1 MKPVRRILTGHNEK
15 GESIILEEGDAPN
28 RNEIKGIPGFVWTE
42 LWAMAKVPGNNDG
55 NEDAVANR
63 PVILHPEDGGLIF
76 RVVDLPPDEVR
87 FPPDKDRADTASQFG
102 GGDAY
107 AAGAKSRHP
116 GFHKTRTVDLA
127 IVLEGEIHAMMDVGE
142 TRMTA
147 GDILIQRGTNHAW
160 SNRSG
165 KVCRMAFVL
174 IDSEN

>member
-1 MKPVRRILTGHNEK
+1 MKPVRRILTGHNDK

-28 RNEIKGIPGFVWTE
+28 RNPIKGIEGFVWTE
-42 LWAMAKVPGNNDG
+42 LWAMANVPGNNDG

-87 FPPDKDRADTASQFG
+87 FPPDTDRADTAAQFQ

-107 AAGAKSRHP
+107 AAGATSRHP

-127 IVLEGEIHAMMDVGE
+127 IVLEGEIYAMMDVGE
-142 TRMTA
+142 TKMEA

>member
-15 GESIILEEGDAPN
+15 GESIILEQDDAPN
-28 RNEIKGIPGFVWTE
+28 RNEIKDIAGFVWTE
-42 LWAMAKVPGNNDG
+42 LWTMDKVPGNNDG
-55 NEDAVANR
+55 NDDAVAGR
-63 PVILHPEDGGLIF
+63 PVKLHPDDGGLIF
-76 RVVDLPPDEVR
+76 RTVDLPPDEIR
-87 FPPDKDRADTASQFG
+87 FPPDKDRIATASAVQ

-107 AAGAKSRHP
+107 AAGANSRHP

-127 IVLEGEIHAMMDVGE
+127 IVLEGEIYAMMDVGE
-142 TRMTA
+142 TKMEA

-174 IDSEN
+174 IDSTN

>member
-28 RNEIKGIPGFVWTE
+28 RNPMKDIAGFVWTE
-42 LWAMAKVPGNNDG
+42 LWSMDKIPGNNDG
-55 NEDAVANR
+55 
-63 PVILHPEDGGLIF
+63 LIF
-76 RVVDLPPDEVR
+76 RAVDLPPDEVR
-87 FPPDKDRADTASQFG
+87 FPPDRDRIATASMVQ

-107 AAGAKSRHP
+107 AAGANSRHP

-127 IVLEGEIHAMMDVGE
+127 IVLEGEIYAMMDVGE
-142 TRMTA
+142 TKMEA

-165 KVCRMAFVL
+165 KVCRMVFVL
-174 IDSEN
+174 IDSKN